1 MTNAAGIDGE
11 TYDAVIVGAGF
22 AGLYTLHMLRQRGK
36 RARVI
41 EAASDVGGTWYW
53 NRYPGAR
60 CDVVSVDYSFSFSD
74 EIQQEWNWTE
84 KYAAQPE
91 ILGYAKFVADKLDLK
106 RDIEFDT
113 RVESLVYD
121 DEKASWTV
129 TTSKGERLTAASCIM
144 ATGCLSIPKEPD
156 IPGLK
161 DFEGP
166 VYFTSRW
173 PQEEVDFAGKVVGLI
188 GTGSSGI
195 QVAPQIAEDAQRLL
209 VFQRTPSFTLPARNA
224 TLPRDTLEEIKANY
238 PDRRAAARRHP
249 AGHLRPLTDRA
260 TFSYADDERHD
271 QFDQAWQRG
280 GLDLFGVFGD
290 LLVDEAANEEVA
302 RLIHDKIDEA
312 VDDPATAEALKPRGD
327 PLGGRRICLDTD
339 YYKTFNR
346 DNVVLVD
353 VLTDPIVRVV
363 ADGIKTRERHY
374 PLDTLVLATG
384 FDAMTGALL
393 AIDIRGRDG
402 RSLRDKWRD
411 GPLSYLGIAVEG
423 FPNLFTI
430 TGPGSPSVLSNVIAS
445 IEQHVEWL
453 GALFDYMDRHCVRTV
468 EADAGAEAQWM
479 RDVYDL
485 AAHTLMIKANSWYLG
500 ANVPGKPRIFMPYVG
515 GLDVYRDKADEIAA
529 DDYRG
534 FHFETTGVGPLD
546 REAVGAVRP

>member
-106 RDIEFDT
+106 RDIAFDT
-113 RVESLVYD
+113 RVESMVYD

-173 PQEEVDFAGKVVGLI
+173 I
-188 GTGSSGI
+188 SS
-195 QVAPQIAEDAQRLL
+195 EK
-209 VFQRTPSFTLPARNA
+209 
-224 TLPRDTLEEIKANY
+224 EKE
-238 PDRRAAARRHP
+238 
-249 AGHLRPLTDRA
+249 
-260 TFSYADDERHD
+260 
-271 QFDQAWQRG
+271 
-280 GLDLFGVFGD
+280 
-290 LLVDEAANEEVA
+290 
-302 RLIHDKIDEA
+302 
-312 VDDPATAEALKPRGD
+312 
-327 PLGGRRICLDTD
+327 
-339 YYKTFNR
+339 
-346 DNVVLVD
+346 
-353 VLTDPIVRVV
+353 
-363 ADGIKTRERHY
+363 
-374 PLDTLVLATG
+374 
-384 FDAMTGALL
+384 
-393 AIDIRGRDG
+393 
-402 RSLRDKWRD
+402 
-411 GPLSYLGIAVEG
+411 
-423 FPNLFTI
+423 
-430 TGPGSPSVLSNVIAS
+430 
-445 IEQHVEWL
+445 
-453 GALFDYMDRHCVRTV
+453 
-468 EADAGAEAQWM
+468 
-479 RDVYDL
+479 
-485 AAHTLMIKANSWYLG
+485 
-500 ANVPGKPRIFMPYVG
+500 
-515 GLDVYRDKADEIAA
+515 
-529 DDYRG
+529 
-534 FHFETTGVGPLD
+534 
-546 REAVGAVRP
+546 